1 MLALAVP
8 AGTCTIHAVLSVA
21 TGSRRTV
28 ASYMAA
34 SGVDTWLSAPRFHVV
49 QVLYGM
55 AAPAAGCRY
64 SRQRAPSAQS
74 EALPEDSNK
83 APLKRVRR
91 AEWYFQ
97 GQHVHYPDIRWQVSP
112 KKPDDKDVATYKKY
126 GATFA
131 VADGMELYG
140 KLGTITVPR
149 APENSLVSAVVG
161 VVVGDRSDM
170 RALRAGPAG
179 LARVLRQVVL
189 LDPVAAAAAA
199 AAAATAAA
207 TDAAAAGKVA
217 AAAAATDAAAT
228 ALAVA
233 DMLAQTAVE
242 NVATAVATDH
252 TKAAGDVACP

>member
-1 MLALAVP
+1 
-8 AGTCTIHAVLSVA
+8 
-21 TGSRRTV
+21 
-28 ASYMAA
+28 
-34 SGVDTWLSAPRFHVV
+34 
-49 QVLYGM
+49 
-55 AAPAAGCRY
+55 
-64 SRQRAPSAQS
+64 
-74 EALPEDSNK
+74 
-83 APLKRVRR
+83 
-91 AEWYFQ
+91 
-97 GQHVHYPDIRWQVSP
+97 
-112 KKPDDKDVATYKKY
+112 
-126 GATFA
+126 
-131 VADGMELYG
+131 MELYG

-189 LDPVAAAAAA
+189 LDPVAAAA

>member
-1 MLALAVP
+1 
-8 AGTCTIHAVLSVA
+8 
-21 TGSRRTV
+21 
-28 ASYMAA
+28 
-34 SGVDTWLSAPRFHVV
+34 
-49 QVLYGM
+49 
-55 AAPAAGCRY
+55 
-64 SRQRAPSAQS
+64 
-74 EALPEDSNK
+74 
-83 APLKRVRR
+83 
-91 AEWYFQ
+91 
-97 GQHVHYPDIRWQVSP
+97 
-112 KKPDDKDVATYKKY
+112 
-126 GATFA
+126 
-131 VADGMELYG
+131 MELYG

-199 AAAATAAA
+199 AATAAA
-207 TDAAAAGKVA
+207 TDAAAAGKA

>member
-1 MLALAVP
+1 M
-8 AGTCTIHAVLSVA
+8 
-21 TGSRRTV
+21 
-28 ASYMAA
+28 
-34 SGVDTWLSAPRFHVV
+34 
-49 QVLYGM
+49 
-55 AAPAAGCRY
+55 
-64 SRQRAPSAQS
+64 
-74 EALPEDSNK
+74 PEDSNK

-112 KKPDDKDVATYKKY
+112 KKLVERDVATYKKY
-126 GATFA
+126 GATFE

-170 RALRAGPAG
+170 CALRAGPAG

-189 LDPVAAAAAA
+189 LDPVAT
-199 AAAATAAA
+199 ATAA
-207 TDAAAAGKVA
+207 TDAAAAAAAGDA
-217 AAAAATDAAAT
+217 AAAAAGDAAAAVAGDAADAAAAAAGNAAAAAAGNAAAAAAGDAAAAAAGDAAAT

-233 DMLAQTAVE
+233 DVRANTAVE
-242 NVATAVATDH
+242 NVAAAVATDH
-252 TKAAGDVACP
+252 TKAAGDEACS

>member
-1 MLALAVP
+1 
-8 AGTCTIHAVLSVA
+8 
-21 TGSRRTV
+21 
-28 ASYMAA
+28 MAA
-34 SGVDTWLSAPRFHVV
+34 SGGATWLSAPRFHVV

-55 AAPAAGCRY
+55 AAPAAGRRY
-64 SRQRAPSAQS
+64 SRQRAPFAQN
-74 EALPEDSNK
+74 EPWPEDSNK
-83 APLKRVRR
+83 APLKHVRR
-91 AEWYFQ
+91 AECCFQ
-97 GQHVHYPDIRWQVSP
+97 GQHAHYPGIRWQVSP

-170 RALRAGPAG
+170 RALRAGPVG

-189 LDPVAAAAAA
+189 LDPVAAAA

>member
-1 MLALAVP
+1 
-8 AGTCTIHAVLSVA
+8 
-21 TGSRRTV
+21 
-28 ASYMAA
+28 MAA

-55 AAPAAGCRY
+55 AAPAAGCRS
-64 SRQRAPSAQS
+64 SRQRVPPAQN
-74 EALPEDSNK
+74 EPWPKDSNK

-112 KKPDDKDVATYKKY
+112 KKLVERDVATYKKY
-126 GATFA
+126 GATFE

-170 RALRAGPAG
+170 CALRAGPAG

-189 LDPVAAAAAA
+189 LDPVAT
-199 AAAATAAA
+199 ATAA
-207 TDAAAAGKVA
+207 TDAAAAA
-217 AAAAATDAAAT
+217 AAGDAAAT

-233 DMLAQTAVE
+233 DVRANTAVE
-242 NVATAVATDH
+242 NVAAAVATDH
-252 TKAAGDVACP
+252 TKAAGDEACS

>member
-1 MLALAVP
+1 
-8 AGTCTIHAVLSVA
+8 
-21 TGSRRTV
+21 
-28 ASYMAA
+28 
-34 SGVDTWLSAPRFHVV
+34 
-49 QVLYGM
+49 
-55 AAPAAGCRY
+55 
-64 SRQRAPSAQS
+64 
-74 EALPEDSNK
+74 
-83 APLKRVRR
+83 
-91 AEWYFQ
+91 
-97 GQHVHYPDIRWQVSP
+97 
-112 KKPDDKDVATYKKY
+112 
-126 GATFA
+126 
-131 VADGMELYG
+131 MELYG

-207 TDAAAAGKVA
+207 TDAAAAGKA

-242 NVATAVATDH
+242 HVAAAVATDH
-252 TKAAGDVACP
+252 TKKAGDVACP

>member
-1 MLALAVP
+1 
-8 AGTCTIHAVLSVA
+8 
-21 TGSRRTV
+21 
-28 ASYMAA
+28 
-34 SGVDTWLSAPRFHVV
+34 
-49 QVLYGM
+49 
-55 AAPAAGCRY
+55 
-64 SRQRAPSAQS
+64 
-74 EALPEDSNK
+74 
-83 APLKRVRR
+83 
-91 AEWYFQ
+91 
-97 GQHVHYPDIRWQVSP
+97 
-112 KKPDDKDVATYKKY
+112 
-126 GATFA
+126 
-131 VADGMELYG
+131 MELYG

-252 TKAAGDVACP
+252 TKAAGDEACS